1 MSSDNSALASASQFM
16 SVSCHL
22 TQSTVFNK
30 AKDTSWLTIL
40 PLPFENILYN
50 TPNASSMYIWHLV
63 LCTSSFT
70 STFIFKA
77 SLEKSDTCWMSEH
90 NFTSPKTHQYC
101 ISHTSWNQLKKWYS
115 EVNCSTLRFHS
126 SWITHDMW
134 NTFWEII
141 FSKMTLNV
149 IINNKMTS
157 EACHDTNN
165 KKTMKSA
172 MFNISSQNNN
182 DDWRCT
188 CLTPGMYVRAMSI
201 RAGVCIMYKQP
212 LWTSWWKNQC

>member
-101 ISHTSWNQLKKWYS
+101 ISHTSWNQLKKNDILKWIVAHWDFIVPELLMICETHS
-115 EVNCSTLRFHS
+115 EKWFLAKWHST
-126 SWITHDMW
+126 
-134 NTFWEII
+134 
-141 FSKMTLNV
+141 
-149 IINNKMTS
+149 
-157 EACHDTNN
+157 
-165 KKTMKSA
+165 
-172 MFNISSQNNN
+172 
-182 DDWRCT
+182 
-188 CLTPGMYVRAMSI
+188 
-201 RAGVCIMYKQP
+201 
-212 LWTSWWKNQC
+212 